1 MTLPRAVRPFV
12 EFPAILR
19 AHGFAAAPDQTI
31 GFLSAI
37 ALLGPRR
44 MNDIRRA
51 ALAMLAVPHEREPEF
66 DALFRAFFL
75 GQTVA
80 AATDSGSDDDAVD
93 AYEPTRGDGEVLE
106 AEDESEAGAEATLV
120 ERLSQRA
127 FAPRD
132 DDAVLAS
139 FAKVAPLRLPRR
151 LSFRRVAARRGG
163 VLDMRRTLR
172 EAVRRDG
179 EVFVLKWLRRK
190 TRQRRVV
197 LLIDVSGSMKER
209 TDGSLRFAHALAQA
223 AERVEVFT
231 LGTRLTRITAAL
243 AVADRDRALAQTGR
257 MVADFDGGTRIGEA
271 LQAYLAVP
279 RFAGHARGAS
289 VVVLSD
295 GLERGG
301 DEAMV
306 DAVVRLKRIAWRV
319 DWLSPLAGDPAFS
332 PRTGALAKLSSHL
345 GGIGDGSD
353 LAAIC
358 AQVLNLARAA

>member
-1 MTLPRAVRPFV
+1 MTLPRAARPFF
-12 EFPAILR
+12 EFPALLR
-19 AHGFAAAPDQTI
+19 AHGFAVATDQTI
-31 GFLSAI
+31 GFLAAI
-37 ALLGPRR
+37 ALLGPRHVD
-44 MNDIRRA
+44 DIRRA
-51 ALAMLAVPHEREPEF
+51 ALAMLAIPHPREPEF

-80 AATDSGSDDDAVD
+80 AAAESRDDDAVD
-93 AYEPTRGDGEVLE
+93 AYEPKSGDTE
-106 AEDESEAGAEATLV
+106 ALAADDEADAGAEASAV
-120 ERLSQRA
+120 ERLSQRR
-127 FAPRD
+127 FSPRD
-132 DDAVLAS
+132 GDAALAL
-139 FAKVAPLRLPRR
+139 FARAAPGRLPRR
-151 LSFRRVAARRGG
+151 LSYRRVGARRGAA
-163 VLDMRRTLR
+163 LDMRRTLR

-179 EVFVLKWLRRK
+179 EVVVLKRLRRK

-209 TDGSLRFAHALAQA
+209 SDDSLRFAHALARA
-223 AERVEVFT
+223 ADHAEIFT
-231 LGTRLTRITAAL
+231 LGTRLTRVTPAL
-243 AVADRDRALAQTGR
+243 AMKDRTLALARVGLI
-257 MVADFDGGTRIGEA
+257 VADFDGGTRIGEA

-289 VVVLSD
+289 VVVVSD

-301 DEAMV
+301 YEAMV

-332 PRTGALAKLSSHL
+332 PRTGALAELSSHL